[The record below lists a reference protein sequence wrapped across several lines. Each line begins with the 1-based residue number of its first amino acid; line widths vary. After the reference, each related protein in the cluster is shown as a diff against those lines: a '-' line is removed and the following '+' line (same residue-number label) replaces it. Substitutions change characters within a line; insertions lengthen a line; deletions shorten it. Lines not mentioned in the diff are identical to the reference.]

1 MADKKVALIILDG
14 WGLGSDI
21 HRDAIKAAKT
31 PFFDYLLETYPNNTL
46 KTFGEHVGLPFGQM
60 GNSEVGHLNIGAGRV
75 VFQELLKINN
85 AVADGTLKAA
95 RELNLLFE
103 YCKQH
108 SKPFHL
114 MGLVSDGGVHSHTD
128 HAIAIC
134 KYAYEFGLKEIYV
147 HAFTDGRDTGPNNGV
162 GYLSRLIDSI
172 KPFGAKVVSI
182 CGRYYAMDRDK
193 RWERVKKAYDLL
205 VKGEGKPSDDIVE
218 AVRESYGNGIT
229 DEFILPIM
237 DQNNF
242 KAISTQDAVLCFNFR
257 TDRCREITQVLTQK
271 SIEEFDMKPLELYYA
286 TMTIYDE
293 TFVKVHTIFSNDNL
307 TNTLGEVLAANGK
320 TQLRAAETEKYPH
333 VTFFFNGGR
342 EDVFAHEHRIMA
354 SSPKVA
360 TYDLKPEMSAP
371 ELTEKV
377 DAYVV
382 SYQPDF
388 ICLNYANT
396 DMVGHTGVFS
406 AAIKAAETV
415 DGCLKKMVER
425 LSSLNYTILIT
436 ADHGNADNMINEDGT
451 VNTAHSKNPVP
462 IILVDKHLKPEI
474 KNGKLADLAPTILKI
489 MQIEK
494 PADMTG
500 EELF

>member
-1 MADKKVALIILDG
+1 MANKKVALIILDG
-14 WGLGSDI
+14 WGLGADI
-21 HRDAIKAAKT
+21 SRDAIKAANT
-31 PFFDYLLETYPNNTL
+31 PFFDYLIENYPNNTL
-46 KTFGEHVGLPFGQM
+46 NTFGEHVGLPFGQM

-75 VFQELLKINN
+75 VYQELLKINN

-134 KYAYEFGLKEIYV
+134 KYAYEYGLKDILV
-147 HAFTDGRDTGPNNGV
+147 HAFTDGRDTGPNNGER
-162 GYLSRLIDSI
+162 YLSELMEAI
-172 KPFGAKVVSI
+172 KPFGAKVVSV

-193 RWERVKKAYDLL
+193 RWERVKKAYDL
-205 VKGEGKPSDDIVE
+205 VIKGEGKPSDDIVE
-218 AVRESYGNGIT
+218 AVRESYCNGIT
-229 DEFILPIM
+229 DEFILPIT
-237 DQNNF
+237 DQNHF

-307 TNTLGEVLAANGK
+307 TNTLGEVLAVNGK

-342 EDVFAHEHRIMA
+342 EEVFAHEYRIMA
-354 SSPKVA
+354 ASPKVA

-371 ELTEKV
+371 ELTERV
-377 DAYVV
+377 DEFIK
-382 SYQPDF
+382 SHQPDF

-396 DMVGHTGVFS
+396 DMVGHTGIFS
-406 AAIKAAETV
+406 AAMNAAETV
-415 DGCLKKMVER
+415 DGCLKKITGT
-425 LSSLNYTILIT
+425 LLNNDYTILVT
-436 ADHGNADNMINEDGT
+436 ADHGNADNMKNEDGT

-462 IILVDKHLKPEI
+462 IIFVDNSVKPEI
-474 KNGKLADLAPTILKI
+474 KSGKLADLAPTILKI
-489 MQIEK
+489 MQIQK
-494 PADMTG
+494 PFEMTG
-500 EELF
+500 DELF